1 MKKTWYAV
9 YTKSRCEK
17 KVATLL
23 AKKKIEHY
31 CPLNR
36 VVKEWSDRR
45 KLVFEPLFSSYV
57 FVRATDNEMAT
68 IRQTNDVINF
78 VYWLGRPA
86 VIKDVEIENMQSFLD
101 VYTNVQ
107 LEKTAVNVNDL
118 VRITSG
124 PLMEMEG
131 NIVSIQNN
139 KVKVA
144 LPSLGYQLVAEV
156 KKSNI
161 EVLDYTYQIANMVS

>member
-45 KLVFEPLFSSYV
+45 KLVFEPLFTSYV
-57 FVRATDNEMAT
+57 FVRATDSEMAT

>member
-17 KVATLL
+17 KVASLL

-36 VVKEWSDRR
+36 VVKQWSDRR
-45 KLVFEPLFSSYV
+45 KLVFEPLFTSYV
-57 FVRATDNEMAT
+57 FVKATDAEMAT

-86 VIKDVEIENMQSFLD
+86 VIKDIEIESMQNFLD
-101 VYTNVQ
+101 EYSNVQ
-107 LEKTAVNVNDL
+107 LEKTVVNVSDL
-118 VRITSG
+118 VRITNG

-131 NIVSIQNN
+131 SIVSIQNN
-139 KVKVA
+139 KVKVS
-144 LPSLGYQLVAEV
+144 LPSLGYQLTAEV
-156 KKSNI
+156 KKSNV
-161 EVLDYTYQIANMVS
+161 EVLDYTYKLANMVS

>member
-17 KVATLL
+17 KVASLL
-23 AKKKIEHY
+23 AKKKVEHY

-36 VVKEWSDRR
+36 VVKQWSDRR
-45 KLVFEPLFSSYV
+45 KLVFEPLFTSYV
-57 FVRATDNEMAT
+57 FVKATDAEMAT

-86 VIKDVEIENMQSFLD
+86 VIKDIEIESMQNFLD
-101 VYTNVQ
+101 EYSNVQ
-107 LEKTAVNVNDL
+107 LEKTVVNVSDL
-118 VRITSG
+118 VRITNG

-131 NIVSIQNN
+131 SIVSIQNN
-139 KVKVA
+139 KVKVS
-144 LPSLGYQLVAEV
+144 LPSLGYQLTAEV
-156 KKSNI
+156 KKSNV
-161 EVLDYTYQIANMVS
+161 EVLDYTYKLANMVS